1 MNERLGFWM
10 APLAAAAALV
20 PFFSL
25 PASPWFLGRLTGEP
39 AMAWPAAAAMGV
51 ILDATILGY
60 VMTYTMTLPIYF
72 GLKAKTRMSLARVML
87 LFCLTGIAGSQVV
100 HALQN
105 FRQPALRA
113 FASGWL
119 PPVFGCLCGAVAGL
133 TFLLFRKVRI
143 PETAQP
149 FVYAAPAFTV
159 ILCGFLLVNH
169 AHR

>member
-1 MNERLGFWM
+1 MNERVGFWM

-25 PASPWFLGRLTGEP
+25 PASPWFLGKLTGEP
-39 AMAWPAAAAMGV
+39 PMTLPAVAAMGV
-51 ILDATILGY
+51 VFDGAILGY
-60 VMTYTMTLPIYF
+60 VMTYALALPVYF
-72 GLKAKTRMSLARVML
+72 LLKAGTRMSFARVML

-105 FRQPALRA
+105 FRQPGLRE
-113 FASGWL
+113 FASGWM

-133 TFLLFRKVRI
+133 TFILFRKLRI
-143 PETAQP
+143 PEPAQP

-169 AHR
+169 APR